1 MAQSLCDSYLTC
13 RWLLKAA
20 VWLDTTHMSRA
31 KHSHSNLKLTGSGNK
46 IFSVARNHDARGRL
60 SSSNYFL
67 WELLEIARLRFGDSP
82 KSDGGKINCYCESS
96 WDFGRRQSCLFSV
109 QTAVSDKR
117 STTPRTLSAGGE
129 SETTRWSFQNDVSLV
144 VTCEVTIH
152 VNNFR
157 PCCCRY
163 YTVSVY
169 VFHIQEVNWWF
180 V

>member
-67 WELLEIARLRFGDSP
+67 RELLEIARLRFGDSP
-82 KSDGGKINCYCESS
+82 KSDGGKIKLLLWIKLWYWTETILSIQCPDCCLRQTKHDSEDAFCRWRVRNDTLVISKWCF
-96 WDFGRRQSCLFSV
+96 FGCHLWGH
-109 QTAVSDKR
+109 D
-117 STTPRTLSAGGE
+117 
-129 SETTRWSFQNDVSLV
+129 TR
-144 VTCEVTIH
+144 E
-152 VNNFR
+152 
-157 PCCCRY
+157 
-163 YTVSVY
+163 
-169 VFHIQEVNWWF
+169 
-180 V
+180 